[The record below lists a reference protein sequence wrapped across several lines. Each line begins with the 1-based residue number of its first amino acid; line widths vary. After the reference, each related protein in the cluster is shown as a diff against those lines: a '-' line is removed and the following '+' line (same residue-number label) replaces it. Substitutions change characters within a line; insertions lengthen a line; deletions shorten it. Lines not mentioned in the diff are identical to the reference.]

1 MADTKQ
7 PKPAGEAPQANAAR
21 VEWDDSKMDTTYAN
35 VANAAST
42 REEVALVF
50 GTNKTWKISE
60 DKPVKIELTNRIIL
74 SPFAAKRFAL
84 LLNGV
89 LDEYETRFG
98 KLEVHWPPLFIL
110 GEGGMRLIA
119 DALLDL
125 APSQRVQ

>member
-1 MADTKQ
+1 MADTEA
-7 PKPAGEAPQANAAR
+7 PSPAGAKQQASTSR

-89 LDEYETRFG
+89 LDEYESRFG
-98 KLEVHWPPLFIL
+98 KLEVEPQEKRP
-110 GEGGMRLIA
+110 GK
-119 DALLDL
+119 
-125 APSQRVQ
+125 

>member
-1 MADTKQ
+1 
-7 PKPAGEAPQANAAR
+7 
-21 VEWDDSKMDTTYAN
+21 MDTTYAN

-89 LDEYETRFG
+89 LDEYESRFG
-98 KLEVHWPPLFIL
+98 KLEVEPQEKRP
-110 GEGGMRLIA
+110 GK
-119 DALLDL
+119 
-125 APSQRVQ
+125 

>member
-1 MADTKQ
+1 MADSKEPTTAGEKQ
-7 PKPAGEAPQANAAR
+7 PAAASR

-60 DKPVKIELTNRIIL
+60 GKPVKIELTNRIIL
-74 SPFAAKRFAL
+74 SPYAAKRFAL

-89 LDEYETRFG
+89 LDEYESRFG
-98 KLEVHWPPLFIL
+98 KLEVEPP
-110 GEGGMRLIA
+110 EKRP
-119 DALLDL
+119 DK
-125 APSQRVQ
+125 

>member
-1 MADTKQ
+1 MADSKEPT
-7 PKPAGEAPQANAAR
+7 PANEKPRASASR

-60 DKPVKIELTNRIIL
+60 DKPVKIELTNRLIL
-74 SPFAAKRFAL
+74 SPYAAKRFAL

-89 LDEYETRFG
+89 LDEYESRFG
-98 KLEVHWPPLFIL
+98 KLEVEPPEKRS
-110 GEGGMRLIA
+110 G
-119 DALLDL
+119 
-125 APSQRVQ
+125 Q

>member
-1 MADTKQ
+1 MADSKEPTTAGEKQ
-7 PKPAGEAPQANAAR
+7 PAAASR

-74 SPFAAKRFAL
+74 SPYAAKRFAL

-89 LDEYETRFG
+89 LGEYESRFG
-98 KLEVHWPPLFIL
+98 KLEVEPPEKRS
-110 GEGGMRLIA
+110 GK
-119 DALLDL
+119 
-125 APSQRVQ
+125 

>member
-1 MADTKQ
+1 VADTKE
-7 PKPAGEAPQANAAR
+7 PTPANEKPQASASR

-60 DKPVKIELTNRIIL
+60 DKPVKIELTDRIIL
-74 SPFAAKRFAL
+74 SPYAAKRFAL

-89 LDEYETRFG
+89 LDEYESRFG
-98 KLEVHWPPLFIL
+98 KLDVEPPEKRP
-110 GEGGMRLIA
+110 GK
-119 DALLDL
+119 
-125 APSQRVQ
+125 

>member
-98 KLEVHWPPLFIL
+98 KLEVEPPEKRP
-110 GEGGMRLIA
+110 GK
-119 DALLDL
+119 
-125 APSQRVQ
+125 